1 MREDGAG
8 TDSGLLKLEGFKAAE
23 GGLGEVGLEP
33 GEDILDGEVEG

>member
-8 TDSGLLKLEGFKAAE
+8 DDPGLLKLKDFKAAE

-33 GEDILDGEVEG
+33 GEDLIDGEVEG